1 MTPPAEFDFRKPPP
15 GQIERNVSAWL
26 ASACRWATEAAA
38 GALPYPV
45 TFQFAGLDTPTATA
59 SILALPEGAVGI
71 QLAAPDVI
79 GTGAALLVFPNPLF
93 LALLSGL
100 VGEAPAEL
108 PVGREP
114 TPLELSLV
122 PHLVRELFIS
132 PLTKSWPTSA
142 PPKFSVGAPSLPS
155 AVWRAGNERVMV
167 GTLTA
172 SAPFGDHPVY
182 LFLARTGPWEELGAA
197 PVEQVAPVPREVIE
211 SLVREMNVEM
221 TVVLGKADL
230 TMHDVT
236 SLTPGDL
243 VVFDQKVTQP
253 LDGLVSG
260 ARKFRVWPGV
270 VGDRTAVVVDT
281 ITGD

>member
-1 MTPPAEFDFRKPPP
+1 MIPAEFDFRKPPL

-26 ASACRWATEAAA
+26 TSACRWATEAAS
-38 GALPYPV
+38 GTLPYPA
-45 TFQFAGLDTPTATA
+45 TFQFAGLETPTATA
-59 SILALPEGAVGI
+59 SIHALPEGAVGI
-71 QLAAPDVI
+71 VLATPDII
-79 GTGAALLVFPNPLF
+79 GTGAALLAFPNPLF

-108 PVGREP
+108 PVGREA

-122 PHLVRELFIS
+122 PHLVRELFIN
-132 PLTKSWPTSA
+132 PLTKSWPARVPPALNVSA
-142 PPKFSVGAPSLPS
+142 PSIPS

-167 GTLTA
+167 ATVTITG
-172 SAPFGDHPVY
+172 PFGTHPVY
-182 LFLARTGPWEELGAA
+182 LMLARTGPWEDLGAA

-211 SLVREMNVEM
+211 TLVREMNVEM

-236 SLTPGDL
+236 SLVPGDV

-253 LDGLVSG
+253 LEGLVSG
-260 ARKFRVWPGV
+260 TRKFRVWPGV
-270 VGDRTAVVVDT
+270 VGDRAAVVVDT